1 MDCLFCKI
9 VNKEIGSDI
18 VFENEQ
24 LIAFNDIDP
33 QAPFH
38 ILILPKKHYKNINE
52 LYDADLYA
60 HIMKAAVKI
69 ANDKGFAEA
78 GYRIVVNCNNDGGQS
93 VDHVHFHL
101 LGGRKLNWPP
111 G

>member
-1 MDCLFCKI
+1 MDCIFCKI
-9 VNKEIGSDI
+9 ASKEMSSDI

-52 LYDADLYA
+52 LNDTALYG
-60 HIMKAAVKI
+60 HIMKVAVKI

-78 GYRIVVNCNNDGGQS
+78 GYRVVVNCNNDGGQA